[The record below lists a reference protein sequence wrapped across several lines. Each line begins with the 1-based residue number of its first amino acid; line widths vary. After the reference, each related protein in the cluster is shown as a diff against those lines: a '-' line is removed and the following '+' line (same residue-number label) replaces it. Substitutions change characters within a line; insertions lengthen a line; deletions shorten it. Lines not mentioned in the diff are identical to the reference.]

1 MRVLTLLVTHSERIW
16 SRPQHGNLVVPTSQ
30 GLHIQVAH
38 VPREARGLVP
48 HSRSLW
54 SLQAGMARWDT
65 GHSLDAAHRGD
76 PPPHTHTHTLLGE
89 VLSSVELCSHGRRG
103 PAACAGSLAL
113 FPAVVCSPGV
123 AACPRCQAS
132 PSPPGPRQCSERDCF
147 LCWLL
152 VLSQAHG
159 TKSTLQWL
167 ISYVRII

>member
-16 SRPQHGNLVVPTSQ
+16 PRPQHGNLVVPTSQ

-76 PPPHTHTHTLLGE
+76 PPHTHTLLGE

-103 PAACAGSLAL
+103 PAAYAGSLAL
-113 FPAVVCSPGV
+113 FPAVVCALPEWLPALGAKPARLRQDRGSV
-123 AACPRCQAS
+123 QSVTAS
-132 PSPPGPRQCSERDCF
+132 SVGC
-147 LCWLL
+147 
-152 VLSQAHG
+152 LS
-159 TKSTLQWL
+159 
-167 ISYVRII
+167 